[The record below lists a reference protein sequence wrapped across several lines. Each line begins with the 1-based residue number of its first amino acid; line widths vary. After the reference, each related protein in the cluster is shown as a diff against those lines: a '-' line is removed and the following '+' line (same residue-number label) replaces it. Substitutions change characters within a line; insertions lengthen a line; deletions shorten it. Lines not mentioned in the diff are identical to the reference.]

1 MTAKEQLL
9 REIEELDD
17 SQVREVEEFL
27 AFLRFRSRYDTPV
40 VFDRAQAAEQYREAA
55 AEDRKMADE
64 GLADYSAGLKR
75 EDTR

>member
-1 MTAKEQLL
+1 MTAREQLL

-17 SQVREVEEFL
+17 TQVREVEEFL

-40 VFDRAQAAEQYREAA
+40 VFDRAQAAEQYRESAT
-55 AEDRKMADE
+55 EDRALAEE

-75 EDTR
+75 EDAG

>member
-40 VFDRAQAAEQYREAA
+40 VFDRAQAAEQYREAV
-55 AEDRKMADE
+55 AEDRKMAEE